1 MFNFVRSARKMKIK
15 PAEYITVLIKYFE
28 DYHFHIPWQLG
39 KRGRYSKVS
48 VSA

>member
-1 MFNFVRSARKMKIK
+1 MKI
-15 PAEYITVLIKYFE
+15 ITGGIHFCFE

-39 KRGRYSKVS
+39 KRERYSKVS